1 MNKKEDT
8 SILNDITVLYE
19 LSLSLG
25 QTLNLQENISK
36 FVSLLMARKNLNYV
50 SVWLKN
56 SVVDKRDKLNNDYSL
71 VYANPTSFISEL
83 TISSNHLV
91 FDYLNN
97 ITSFSVS
104 SNDKNFNDFIFEN
117 EIDDGSIVFYSLGD
131 FGFLKFYD
139 KKVSNV
145 PSVDINKLNNI
156 MQKFTN
162 SISACLYYERA
173 LYETEERTKS
183 ENRYKS
189 IFNSITDAYSE
200 VDFFTG
206 VIREMSPSIKTIVG
220 YDRKELLGRPIQ
232 MFYASEEIGAQIA
245 NDIYESE
252 NKELV
257 DYEVKLIS
265 RTKEEVQC
273 SFSMRLIMDDNGKP
287 DKIVGTMRDITM
299 RKKAEASVLEA
310 EQKWRALVDNSPDRI
325 LALDKA
331 GNVVFENRTTDDNNS
346 NINDTSLCLSFS
358 DDQREKYTNCYK
370 STFENKT
377 VISAEIHCDADVW
390 LLTRF
395 VPVFSNDEVEFVLV
409 IATDITSQKKLENE
423 LSIAKIE
430 ADDANDA
437 KGRFLANMSHEIRN
451 PMNAIIGNSELLF
464 TTSLNTEQGRMLNNL
479 KLSADSLL
487 EIIDKVLDFS
497 KIEADKLLL
506 NKTTFLFKSEIAK
519 TYDSLQ
525 GSASN
530 KTINLRLEI
539 DEDIPKIVTGD
550 KVRIKQVIL
559 NLLTNAIK
567 FTKEGGEV
575 TLKCKLESSEDN
587 KIRVFF
593 LVDDTGIG
601 IEESR
606 LEAVFDSFNQEDSSF
621 NPQFG
626 GTGLGLSISRRLV
639 NVMGG
644 DILVESTV
652 GVGSKFFFSIDL
664 EVGDEDKLEDKTEY
678 SPHNP
683 NMLDGIK
690 ILVVEDSEFNQDVA
704 KRILENWGAKVL
716 IAEDGQIAVNFIE
729 QDPNCADFVFMDIR
743 MPNMD
748 GIEATSIIRNRL
760 GWKKPIVA
768 LTGEALKD
776 TIKECSNAGMN
787 DFVSKPFVQ
796 KTIES
801 KLRKYLD
808 LPEKLNAEETEI
820 IDKEQDVT
828 IKEAIEVDNGNVEYS
843 TEALMGMLGGSQE
856 ALKKIL
862 QKFIEETPPRAV
874 KMEDAYN
881 NDEWEQLQSQAHTI
895 KTSLRY
901 LKVDGSV
908 DDCQN
913 LENFAKERKYNDG
926 MKPLVD
932 KIKNVVEKLVEQVK
946 EDYGL

>member
-1 MNKKEDT
+1 MNKKVNT
-8 SILNDITVLYE
+8 NILNDITVLYE

-25 QTLNLQENISK
+25 QTLNLQENISR
-36 FVSLLMARKNLNYV
+36 FVNLLMARKNLNYV
-50 SVWLKN
+50 SIWLKN
-56 SVVDKRDKLNNDYSL
+56 SVVDTRESLNNDYSL
-71 VYANPTSFISEL
+71 VYANPTSFINEL
-83 TISSNHLV
+83 VIPSNHLI

-97 ITSFSVS
+97 ITSFTVS
-104 SNDKNFNDFIFEN
+104 SNDRNFRDFIFEN
-117 EIDDGSIVFYSLGD
+117 EIEDGSIVFYSLGD

-139 KKVSNV
+139 KDVLDVS
-145 PSVDINKLNNI
+145 SVEINKLNSL

-200 VDFFTG
+200 VDFYTG
-206 VIREMSPSIKTIVG
+206 VIKEMSPSIKAIVG
-220 YDRKELLGRPIQ
+220 YDREELLGKPIK
-232 MFYASEEIGAQIA
+232 MFYASDDVGARIA
-245 NDIYESE
+245 NDIYSSE
-252 NKELV
+252 RKELS

-265 RTKEEVQC
+265 KTKEEVQC
-273 SFSMRLIMDDNGKP
+273 SFSMRLKFDDKGKP
-287 DKIVGTMRDITM
+287 DRIVGTMRDITG
-299 RKKAEASVLEA
+299 RKKAEASVLKG

-325 LALDKA
+325 LALDRA
-331 GNVVFENRTTDDNNS
+331 GNVVFENRNEDVDS
-346 NINDTSLCLSFS
+346 LKEASLCVSFS
-358 DDQREKYTNCYK
+358 DDQREKYVSYYK
-370 STFENKT
+370 SVFETKT
-377 VISAEIHCDADVW
+377 VVSAEINCATGVW

-395 VPVFSNDEVEFVLV
+395 VPVFRDDDVEFVLV
-409 IATDITSQKKLENE
+409 IATDISAQKKLEKD
-423 LSIAKIE
+423 LGVAKDE
-430 ADDANDA
+430 ADAANAA

-451 PMNAIIGNSELLF
+451 PMTAIIGNSELLF

-487 EIIDKVLDFS
+487 GIIDKVLDFS

-530 KTINLRLEI
+530 KTINLRLEV
-539 DEDIPKIVTGD
+539 DGDIPKIVTGD
-550 KVRIKQVIL
+550 KVRIKQVLL

-567 FTKEGGEV
+567 FTKVGGEV
-575 TLKCKLESSEDN
+575 VLKCKLESIEGN

-593 LVDDTGIG
+593 MVEDTGIG
-601 IEESR
+601 IEENR
-606 LEAVFDSFNQEDSSF
+606 LENIFDSFNQEDSSF

-644 DILVESTV
+644 NILVESTK
-652 GVGSKFFFSIDL
+652 GIGSKFFFSIDL

-683 NMLDGIK
+683 NMLNGIK

-716 IAEDGQIAVNFIE
+716 IAEDGQIAVNYIE
-729 QDPNCADFVFMDIR
+729 QDPNCADFIFMDIR

-748 GIEATSIIRNRL
+748 GIEATRIIRSKL

-768 LTGEALKD
+768 LTGEALEE
-776 TIKECSNAGMN
+776 TIQECGDAGMN

-796 KTIES
+796 KTIET

-808 LPEKLNAEETEI
+808 LPEKLNAEEDENIDTELNTNRTETAEP
-820 IDKEQDVT
+820 DDGKV
-828 IKEAIEVDNGNVEYS
+828 AYS
-843 TEALMGMLGGSQE
+843 TEALMGMLGGSEE

-862 QKFIEETPPRAV
+862 QKFIEETPSRV
-874 KMEDAYN
+874 IKMEESYN
-881 NDEWEQLQSQAHTI
+881 NDVWEQLQSQAHTV

-913 LENFAKERKYNDG
+913 LENFAKERKYSDG
-926 MKPLVD
+926 MKPLVN
-932 KIKNVVEKLVEQVK
+932 KIKNVVEKLVAQVK